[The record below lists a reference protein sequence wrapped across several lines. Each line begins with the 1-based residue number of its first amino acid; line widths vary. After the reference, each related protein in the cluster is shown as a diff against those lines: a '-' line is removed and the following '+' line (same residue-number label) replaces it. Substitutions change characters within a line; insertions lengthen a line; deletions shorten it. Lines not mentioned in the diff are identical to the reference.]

1 MTLMSKLID
10 KISDEEYASLEGI
23 NFSKFKP
30 FLDSPY
36 LFKKN
41 LDSIVEKDE
50 TALRIGQAVHCMALT
65 PELFSDKFAVSIT
78 CDRRTKEGKL
88 AWEEFVALN
97 SQKIVL
103 TPQEFDTVANCFKAI
118 RNNKFFKEVCDPNDE
133 VYFEAGAN
141 VEIFGSKVK
150 GRIDMFNKSK
160 NVIVDIKT
168 CSEIP
173 NTENIR
179 KMMWKQKYFIQAYI
193 YKAIVDG
200 VFNSNAQFV
209 FLFVDK
215 KNYNSVG
222 LAQVGSEFFNRAAMI
237 LNESLCRYENCKVNN
252 MWPSL
257 PNSDFPHVV
266 DAYDNSWK
274 DGLDIILG
282 DDEDA

>member
-1 MTLMSKLID
+1 MSKLIN
-10 KISDEEYASLEGI
+10 KISDEEYESLDGI

-36 LFKKN
+36 LFKK
-41 LDSIVEKDE
+41 SIECPIAREE
-50 TALRIGQAVHCMALT
+50 TSLKVGLAVHCMCLT
-65 PELFSDKFAVSIT
+65 PELFSDKFAVSVT

-88 AWEEFVALN
+88 AWEEFNAMN
-97 SQKIVL
+97 AGKTVL
-103 TPQEFDTVANCFKAI
+103 TPQEFDIVANCYKAV
-118 RNNKFFKEVCDPNDE
+118 RDNKFFKEAYDPNDE
-133 VYFEAGAN
+133 VYLEAGGN
-141 VEIFGSKVK
+141 TEIFGSKVK

-173 NTENIR
+173 NTDNIR
-179 KMMWKQKYFIQAYI
+179 KAMYKHKYHIQAYI
-193 YKAIVDG
+193 YKAIVDNA
-200 VFNSNAQFV
+200 FHTNSQFV

-252 MWPSL
+252 IWPSL
-257 PNSDFPHVV
+257 GNSEFPHIV
-266 DAYDNSWK
+266 DAFQNNWD
-274 DGLDIILG
+274 DGLDITL
-282 DDEDA
+282 DNDEDA